1 MAEDLCL
8 INNKD
13 SSFIIKVPKKSPL
26 VSRMVLLLFAM
37 ICGVY
42 ICSICLKQINTQSR
56 PKLVVPYMKRPCPA
70 PAVEKGELRYL
81 HYPKPVTYERE
92 ECACNP
98 VRYFAILSMQR
109 SGSGW
114 FETLLNSHIN
124 VSSNGEI
131 FSNKERRSNIS
142 SIVNT
147 LDKVYN
153 LDWFSSASK
162 NECSAAVGFKWMLN
176 QSQDPRRRLTKVL
189 KCVYV
194 ARGGA
199 FRCMPFPTRIV
210 KLILPS
216 AEISGSSSYFFF
228 RFFVLCIL
236 AGLLAHQEQ
245 IVEYF
250 NRRGVSAVF
259 LFRRNL
265 LRRLISVLANNY
277 DRDFKL
283 LNGTHKS
290 HVHSHHQAE
299 ILAQY
304 KPTINATLLI
314 NNLKVVED
322 TTAKALE
329 YFNSTRHIIV
339 YYEDLISN
347 KTKLAEVQ
355 GFLRVPLMELKS
367 RQVKIHKG
375 SLADHVQN
383 WDDVN
388 KTLTGTPYERYLYA
402 DYEM

>member
-42 ICSICLKQINTQSR
+42 ICSICLRQINTQSR

-176 QSQDPRRRLTKVL
+176 Q
-189 KCVYV
+189 
-194 ARGGA
+194 
-199 FRCMPFPTRIV
+199 
-210 KLILPS
+210 
-216 AEISGSSSYFFF
+216 
-228 RFFVLCIL
+228 
-236 AGLLAHQEQ
+236 GLLAHQEQ

-322 TTAKALE
+322 ATAKALE